1 MKIFLK
7 WIYKIE
13 YITSCCKAHDKYFCT
28 TYLEIKKITRNRRKE
43 FMCWFSF
50 VLQSDFAYLLFRNVL
65 VESYR
70 RKHSKKYT
78 QNFSHMEVSINW
90 NCGLDLI
97 ANTKLYLISKNV
109 SIVHIHIVNNSIN
122 IYHLN
127 PWIV

>member
-1 MKIFLK
+1 MYTQKRWSLHIMDLFAFFL
-7 WIYKIE
+7 
-13 YITSCCKAHDKYFCT
+13 FCT
-28 TYLEIKKITRNRRKE
+28 VISL
-43 FMCWFSF
+43 FLS
-50 VLQSDFAYLLFRNVL
+50 SFRNVRVGL
-65 VESYR
+65 YR
-70 RKHSKKYT
+70 KKRSKKYT